1 MKNITKQIRK
11 NSALIVLAIFIF
23 IVAASFFVF
32 QSSWPLFGNT
42 DPGKKLQACNLTDEK
57 CFGSNLLTISRT
69 KTPQKALE
77 FLEKMSKE
85 DPEFLFLCHNL
96 AHVVGSDAYLR
107 FGDAQKAFGYSNG
120 VCEYGYQ
127 HGVISVARQEL
138 SDPQIIPIL
147 CDTVEGPRYVRLN
160 CFHGLGHGLLVNRDY
175 NLSSAL
181 ADCELVPN
189 QREKEVCWGGVFME
203 NAVPKHLKGPA
214 VPQRL
219 ADIFSF
225 CNQVDEKYKRECYF
239 FGFQGG
245 DFDNAVDLCRTL
257 SNNRERIYCYE
268 GVSTNL
274 VPRKAQFEKNLAID
288 ICASA
293 LGEVKQSCF
302 SIVALSFLKL
312 DGKIEGGA
320 EFCHMAPEKY
330 KSACFRKVGEFVP
343 LFTDSNKNS
352 WTASCQ
358 KIAGVFRQECVVG
371 AEKGEEAYQGKN

>member
-11 NSALIVLAIFIF
+11 NSALIILAIFTF
-23 IVAASFFVF
+23 IASTSFFVF
-32 QSSWPLFGNT
+32 KSSSSLFGNM
-42 DPGKKLQACNLTDEK
+42 DPEKKLQACNLTDEK
-57 CFGSNLLTISRT
+57 CFGSNLLTISHT
-69 KTPQKALE
+69 KTPQRALE

-85 DPEFLFLCHNL
+85 DPKFLFICHNL
-96 AHVVGSDAYLR
+96 AHVIGSDAYLHFR
-107 FGDAQKAFGYSNG
+107 DAQKAFGYSNG
-120 VCEYGYQ
+120 ACEYGYQ

-203 NAVPKHLKGPA
+203 NAVPKHPKEPT
-214 VPQRL
+214 VPLGL
-219 ADIFSF
+219 ADAFSF

-239 FGFQGG
+239 FSFQEG
-245 DFDNAVDLCRTL
+245 DFYTAVDLCRTL
-257 SNNRERIYCYE
+257 SNNRERMHCYE

-274 VPRKAQFEKNLAID
+274 APRKAQFEKALAAD

-293 LGEVKQSCF
+293 FGGAKQPCF
-302 SIVALSFLKL
+302 SIVALSFLKK
-312 DGKIEGGA
+312 DGKLEGGA
-320 EFCHMAPEKY
+320 EFCQRAPEKL
-330 KSACFRKVGEFVP
+330 KGACFQKIGEFVP
-343 LFTDSNKNS
+343 LFTNSERNS
-352 WTASCQ
+352 WTASCK
-358 KIAGVFRQECVVG
+358 KIAGGFSDECMAG
-371 AEKGEEAYQGKN
+371 AEKGEKAYQ